1 MIQSSV
7 WPHVK
12 NNQSSVG
19 ELWVCFFKYYTEE
32 FDWNRGV
39 VTVRRLQ
46 PLSKLEKCWTHKRAC
61 IEDPFNLDRN
71 LAGHLSDAKWATIQ
85 EVLDNGRN
93 RFSDPVFYRTPM
105 TCERLF
111 DGCEGIADIPL
122 KPIKRVPH
130 NASSARELSTI
141 SGKRQRHISNPRDNT
156 IIYIDDDDDDEDDVI
171 EFIPKKQ
178 RMVSDKN
185 KDTQRNV
192 QHIQFSSSL
201 LKHHPVSSG
210 SVPINV
216 TSHFKSTTG
225 PAPKYHELFPHK
237 QTSAS
242 QSVHT
247 KPIAA
252 PDTHYPLMRTSEDLL
267 SRSSMPG
274 PHFSHTNPPVSYNQ
288 PPSTYRFPYTEVST
302 KNPDTSRTPMAGN
315 FHFKAAPMYDH
326 DSITSEHSYRQVPWL
341 NRTPEHHHATPE
353 HHRVT
358 PERHRVT
365 PEHHHVTPECHRVT
379 PEMLSRRQDDDYR
392 RYPITYPLP
401 HVSNSQA
408 EDYRSRD
415 HGRSIGTTSNGS
427 SSSSSSWQTP
437 PGSSSATG
445 HWQQSGGNRA
455 SNNAFGLFPLLYA
468 NSVLSSYSSYHD
480 NSRGDHYH
488 DTGAYRKS

>member
-1 MIQSSV
+1 M
-7 WPHVK
+7 
-12 NNQSSVG
+12 
-19 ELWVCFFKYYTEE
+19 YA
-32 FDWNRGV
+32 
-39 VTVRRLQ
+39 
-46 PLSKLEKCWTHKRAC
+46 LE
-61 IEDPFNLDRN
+61 
-71 LAGHLSDAKWATIQ
+71 
-85 EVLDNGRN
+85 
-93 RFSDPVFYRTPM
+93 
-105 TCERLF
+105 
-111 DGCEGIADIPL
+111 
-122 KPIKRVPH
+122 
-130 NASSARELSTI
+130 
-141 SGKRQRHISNPRDNT
+141 
-156 IIYIDDDDDDEDDVI
+156 
-171 EFIPKKQ
+171 
-178 RMVSDKN
+178 
-185 KDTQRNV
+185 
-192 QHIQFSSSL
+192 
-201 LKHHPVSSG
+201 HHPVSSG

-267 SRSSMPG
+267 SRSAMPG

-326 DSITSEHSYRQVPWL
+326 DSITSEHSYQQVPWL

-353 HHRVT
+353 RHRVTPECHHVTPERHHVTPERHHVT

-365 PEHHHVTPECHRVT
+365 PERYHVT
-379 PEMLSRRQDDDYR
+379 PEMLSRRQDDDYK

-401 HVSNSQA
+401 HVSNPQA
-408 EDYRSRD
+408 EGYRSRD
-415 HGRSIGTTSNGS
+415 HSSSIGTTSNGSS

-445 HWQQSGGNRA
+445 HWQQSGGNRT
-455 SNNAFGLFPLLYA
+455 SNNAFSLFPLLYA
-468 NSVLSSYSSYHD
+468 NSVLSSYSSHHD